1 MLFTITEL
9 QILLGLAEG
18 HTQVEIGA
26 QLHLDQP
33 TVSKL
38 LRVAERKVGLT
49 LAEQRGRRLRLTPV
63 GAELAHGAAA
73 VIAQLRSLEQLVAS
87 LQAGSGGPVQ
97 IVATST
103 PGAYV
108 LPPIIGEFQRAFPTA
123 RVNLQI
129 VPAQHIWE
137 TLADTSYELAV
148 GPEMNHPDDLE
159 VEPLYEDP
167 IVLFVAPSLELAGR
181 RRVRWS
187 DLSPWPLIGS
197 FASVNWTHLFQELDR
212 RGVTRLERIN
222 LRSVEG
228 VKRLVATGAG
238 VGALLE
244 SSLSEEFA
252 RGTLCRL
259 PIKDPALAQS
269 IYLIQRRGVRLT
281 PMARQF
287 RDFLIAR
294 VAQPGVGARPAKP
307 AAAAR

>member
-33 TVSKL
+33 TISKL
-38 LRVAERKVGLT
+38 LRAAERKVGLP

-63 GAELAHGAAA
+63 GTELAHGAAA
-73 VIAQLRSLEQLVAS
+73 VIAQLRALEQLVAS
-87 LQAGSGGPVQ
+87 LRAGSSGPVQ

-108 LPPIIGEFQRAFPTA
+108 LPPIIGEFQRAFPAA
-123 RVNLQI
+123 RVDLEI
-129 VPAQHIWE
+129 VPAHHIWE
-137 TLADTSYELAV
+137 TLADTSYEFAV
-148 GPEMNHPDDLE
+148 GPQMNHPDDLE
-159 VEPLYEDP
+159 VEPLYDDP
-167 IVLFVAPSLELAGR
+167 IVLFVAPTLALAGR

-187 DLSPWPLIGS
+187 DLSPWPLIGN
-197 FASVNWTHLFQELDR
+197 FVAVNWTHLFQALDR
-212 RGVTRLERIN
+212 RGVERLERIN
-222 LRSVEG
+222 IPSVEG

-244 SSLSEEFA
+244 SSVREEFA
-252 RGTLCRL
+252 LGTLRRL

-281 PMARQF
+281 PMGRQF

-294 VAQPGVGARPAKP
+294 VAQPDVGPRPAKP
-307 AAAAR
+307 AVAAR

>member
-9 QILLGLAEG
+9 QILVGLAEG
-18 HTQVEIGA
+18 HTQAEIGA
-26 QLHLDQP
+26 HLHLDQP
-33 TVSKL
+33 TISKL
-38 LRVAERKVGLT
+38 LRAAERKVGLP

-63 GAELAHGAAA
+63 GAEVAHGAAA
-73 VIAQLRSLEQLVAS
+73 VIAQLRGLEHLVAS
-87 LQAGSGGPVQ
+87 LQSGSSGPVQ

-108 LPPIIGEFQRAFPTA
+108 LPPVIGEFQRAFPKA
-123 RVNLQI
+123 RVDLQI

-137 TLADTSYELAV
+137 TLADTSYEFAV
-148 GPEMNHPDDLE
+148 GPQMNHPDDLE

-167 IVLFVAPSLELAGR
+167 IVLFVAPSCELAGR

-187 DLSPWPLIGS
+187 DLTPWPLIGS
-197 FASVNWTHLFQELDR
+197 FAAVNWTHLFQELDR
-212 RGVTRLERIN
+212 RGVTRLERIS

-228 VKRLVATGAG
+228 VKRLVAAGAG

-244 SSLSEEFA
+244 SSVREEFG

-259 PIKDPALAQS
+259 PLKDPALAQS
-269 IYLIQRRGVRLT
+269 ICLIQQRGVRLT

-294 VAQPGVGARPAKP
+294 VAQPGVGSRPAKP
-307 AAAAR
+307 AVTAP

>member
-33 TVSKL
+33 TISKL
-38 LRVAERKVGLT
+38 LRATERKVGLP

-63 GAELAHGAAA
+63 GAEVAHGAAA
-73 VIAQLRSLEQLVAS
+73 VIAELRGLEHLVAS
-87 LQAGSGGPVQ
+87 LQAGSSGPVQ

-108 LPPIIGEFQRAFPTA
+108 FAPIIGEFQRNFPTA

-148 GPEMNHPDDLE
+148 GPRMDHPDDLE
-159 VEPLYEDP
+159 LEPLYEDP
-167 IVLFVAPSLELAGR
+167 IVLFVAPTCELAGR

-187 DLSPWPLIGS
+187 DMSPWPLIGN
-197 FASVNWTHLFQELDR
+197 FAAVNWTYFFQELDR
-212 RGVTRLERIN
+212 RGITRLDRIN
-222 LRSVEG
+222 IRSVEG
-228 VKRLVATGAG
+228 VKRLVATGTG

-244 SSLSEEFA
+244 SAVHEEFA

-269 IYLIQRRGVRLT
+269 ICLIQRRGARMT

-287 RDFLIAR
+287 REFLIAR
-294 VAQPGVGARPAKP
+294 VAPAGTGASRRTSQATAP
-307 AAAAR
+307 